1 MAPAAD
7 AALLRTAVVCASN
20 MNRSMEAHRVFR
32 LAGMDVRRVESL
44 SVALKV
50 SQQWRLPN
58 SALGLCLLACAL
70 NRSPPSAWD
79 ST

>member
-44 SVALKV
+44 SVVLKV

-58 SALGLCLLACAL
+58 SAL
-70 NRSPPSAWD
+70 
-79 ST
+79 

>member
-1 MAPAAD
+1 MAPATD

-32 LAGMDVRRVESL
+32 LAGMDVRLRRTC
-44 SVALKV
+44 SVTKKQHWA
-50 SQQWRLPN
+50 P
-58 SALGLCLLACAL
+58 LLTRSAL
-70 NRSPPSAWD
+70 NRSPPSAWG